1 MPRITKRK
9 AEHRSGNVAQI
20 GLLTRKT
27 DASVASQI
35 DAFRQ
40 GLQDLVRTLS
50 CGVGMPGLCR
60 RKLTSGGPPS
70 HVRDVPT

>member
-1 MPRITKRK
+1 MPQQRP
-9 AEHRSGNVAQI
+9 ANVVQI

-40 GLQDLVRTLS
+40 SLKDLGWVANGRL
-50 CGVGMPGLCR
+50 R
-60 RKLTSGGPPS
+60 RCLPIFQW
-70 HVRDVPT
+70 

>member
-1 MPRITKRK
+1 MRRREFVILL
-9 AEHRSGNVAQI
+9 SGAVVLPLASHAQQRPANVVQI

-40 GLQDLVRTLS
+40 SLKDLGWVANGRL
-50 CGVGMPGLCR
+50 R
-60 RKLTSGGPPS
+60 RCLPIFQW
-70 HVRDVPT
+70 

>member
-40 GLQDLVRTLS
+40 GLQDLVADIEPR
-50 CGVGMPGLCR
+50 GR
-60 RKLTSGGPPS
+60 
-70 HVRDVPT
+70 HVRVVPQKADISRTA